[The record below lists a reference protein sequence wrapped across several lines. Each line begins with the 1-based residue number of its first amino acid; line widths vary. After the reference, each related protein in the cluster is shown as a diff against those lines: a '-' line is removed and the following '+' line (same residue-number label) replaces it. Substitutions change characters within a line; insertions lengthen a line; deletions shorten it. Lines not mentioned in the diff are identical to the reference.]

1 MNPGYTQAVRTEPHD
16 MELTGEFHVPLPREA
31 VFEALNDPEVLGQ
44 CIPGCQALEQ
54 VSETEFDADVL
65 AKVGPVKARFRTR
78 IEVSN
83 LNPPESYTLSGE
95 GRGGAAGFASG
106 SADVSLEATD
116 DGTVLRYAAR
126 VQPGGKIAQVGSRLV
141 GGTAR
146 KIGADFFSRFVEVVT
161 TDPSSGE
168 DGSDEQEE

>member
-1 MNPGYTQAVRTEPHD
+1 MD
-16 MELTGEFHVPLPREA
+16 LSGEFSVPLPREA

-44 CIPGCQALEQ
+44 CIPGCQAIER
-54 VSETEFDADVL
+54 VGENEFDADVL
-65 AKVGPVKARFRTR
+65 AKVGPVKARFATR
-78 IEVSN
+78 ISVSN

-116 DGTVLRYAAR
+116 EGTLLRYVAR
-126 VQPGGKIAQVGSRLV
+126 VQPGGKIAQVGSRLI

-146 KIGADFFSRFVEVVT
+146 KIGTNFFSRFVEIVT
-161 TDPSSGE
+161 PDPPSPESGPA
-168 DGSDEQEE
+168 GQEE

>member
-1 MNPGYTQAVRTEPHD
+1 MPLLLFTAS
-16 MELTGEFHVPLPREA
+16 MEGNYQIASITALILLVPSVAFMLVIEKFLR
-31 VFEALNDPEVLGQ
+31 
-44 CIPGCQALEQ
+44 
-54 VSETEFDADVL
+54 ADVL

-78 IEVSN
+78 IAVSN

-116 DGTVLRYAAR
+116 DGTVLRYAAS
-126 VQPGGKIAQVGSRLV
+126 VQPGGKIAQVGSRLI

-146 KIGADFFSRFVEVVT
+146 KIGTDFFSRFVEVVT
-161 TDPSSGE
+161 PEPPSGE
-168 DGSDEQEE
+168 GGPDEQEE

>member
-1 MNPGYTQAVRTEPHD
+1 MD
-16 MELTGEFHVPLPREA
+16 ITGEHRVPLPREA
-31 VFEALNDPEVLGQ
+31 VFEALNDPDVLAK

-54 VSETEFDADVL
+54 VGEHEYDADVV
-65 AKVGPVKARFRTR
+65 ARIGPVKARFRTR

-106 SADVSLEATD
+106 SADVSLEVV
-116 DGTVLRYAAR
+116 DGETVLRYAASLR
-126 VQPGGKIAQVGSRLV
+126 PGGKIAQVGSRLI

-146 KIGADFFSRFVEVVT
+146 KIGSDFFSRFVEVVT
-161 TDPSSGE
+161 PAPPSGE
-168 DGSDEQEE
+168 DGSANQEE

>member
-1 MNPGYTQAVRTEPHD
+1 MD
-16 MELTGEFHVPLPREA
+16 ITGEHRVPLPREA
-31 VFEALNDPEVLGQ
+31 VFRALNDPDVLGR
-44 CIPGCQALEQ
+44 CIPGCQTLER
-54 VSETEFDADVL
+54 VGEHEFDADVV

-106 SADVSLEATD
+106 SADVSLESA
-116 DGTVLRYAAR
+116 DGETVLRYSAR
-126 VQPGGKIAQVGSRLV
+126 IRPGGKIAQVGSRLI

-146 KIGADFFSRFVEVVT
+146 KIGADFFSRFVDVVT
-161 TDPSSGE
+161 TDSPSGE
-168 DGSDEQEE
+168 GEPMDQQE

>member
-1 MNPGYTQAVRTEPHD
+1 MD
-16 MELTGEFHVPLPREA
+16 ITGEYRVPLPREA

-44 CIPGCQALEQ
+44 CIPGCQTLEK
-54 VSETEFDADVL
+54 VGEHEYDADVV

-78 IEVSN
+78 IAVSN

-106 SADVSLEATD
+106 SADVNLEAVED
-116 DGTVLRYAAR
+116 ETVLRYTAR
-126 VQPGGKIAQVGSRLV
+126 VRPGGKIAQVGSRLI

-146 KIGADFFSRFVEVVT
+146 KIGTDFFSRFVEVVT
-161 TDPSSGE
+161 PGPLSERGE
-168 DGSDEQEE
+168 PAGQEE

>member
-1 MNPGYTQAVRTEPHD
+1 MD
-16 MELTGEFHVPLPREA
+16 LTGEFHVALPREA
-31 VFEALNDPEVLGQ
+31 VFEALNDPEILGR
-44 CIPGCQALEQ
+44 CIPGCQSIERMG
-54 VSETEFDADVL
+54 EHEFDADVL
-65 AKVGPVKARFRTR
+65 ARVGPVKARFKTR
-78 IEVSN
+78 IVVSN

-126 VQPGGKIAQVGSRLV
+126 VQPGGKIAQVGSRLI

-146 KIGADFFSRFVEVVT
+146 KIGTDFFSRFVEVVT
-161 TDPSSGE
+161 PEPPPEAGK
-168 DGSDEQEE
+168 SDEQEE

>member
-1 MNPGYTQAVRTEPHD
+1 MD
-16 MELTGEFHVPLPREA
+16 IIGEYRVPLSREA

-44 CIPGCQALEQ
+44 CIPGCQALER
-54 VSETEFDADVL
+54 VGEHEFDADVV
-65 AKVGPVKARFRTR
+65 AKIGPVKARFRTR

-106 SADVSLEATD
+106 SADVSLEAVD
-116 DGTVLRYAAR
+116 EETVLRYAAR
-126 VQPGGKIAQVGSRLV
+126 IRPGGKIAQVGSRLM

-161 TDPSSGE
+161 PDPLSEEGE
-168 DGSDEQEE
+168 PADQEE